1 VAGRRTERVLWGLI
15 YAVLALAPVAF
26 LAAAPETEDS
36 DDVVVPVAIGFV
48 ALTMLALQVV
58 IASRAPAFTATFG
71 IDRLIRI
78 HRAGGVLV
86 LGLVAT
92 HVVTV
97 VGSEDDYGEWLHP
110 LDAPLAGKLGQAA
123 VLLLVLLTVTV
134 LWRGLLRIRYE
145 TWRGLHIAFGLGAIA
160 LAFGHVLAVGRFTQT
175 GTIRWLT
182 LGFVVVAL
190 VAAFYLRVARQFVAV
205 RRPFRLAR
213 SRREPDGSITLELEA
228 LGHSGA
234 AFRPGQ
240 FAWLKHAGAPYA
252 LTEHPFS
259 YASSANVPQ
268 RPSFT
273 VKPVGD
279 FTSALAGL
287 DSDAHLLIDGPHGSP
302 ALLDERDYV
311 LIAGGSGITPSM
323 SVLRTAAEEQDP
335 RRLLLLY
342 FLRDAARPAFRD
354 DLRELAQRER
364 IDIVLIPS
372 QRHEGWTGPHGR
384 ISRELLDELLPG
396 DRRRWS
402 YFVCGPPGMADA
414 AEAALG
420 ELGIPRGTIRV
431 ERFAFA

>member
-1 VAGRRTERVLWGLI
+1 MPGRGTERLLWGLI
-15 YAVLALAPVAF
+15 YGVLALAPVAF

-36 DDVVVPVAIGFV
+36 DDVFVPVAIGFV
-48 ALTMLALQVV
+48 ALTVLALQIV
-58 IASRAPAFTATFG
+58 IASRGPAFTAAFG

-78 HRAGGVLV
+78 HRAGGFLV
-86 LGLVAT
+86 LGLVAA

-97 VGSEDDYGEWLHP
+97 VSSEDDYGEWLHP
-110 LDAPLAGKLGQAA
+110 VDAPLAGRLGQAA
-123 VLLLVLLTVTV
+123 VLLLLLLTVTV
-134 LWRGLLRIRYE
+134 LWRALLRIRYE

-190 VAAFYLRVARQFVAV
+190 VAAFYLRIVRQFTAV

-213 SRREPDGSITLELEA
+213 STEEPDGSITLELEA
-228 LGHSGA
+228 VGHPGA

-259 YASSANVPQ
+259 YASSANAPE

-273 VKPVGD
+273 VKPAGD
-279 FTSALAGL
+279 FTSALRDL
-287 DSDAHLLIDGPHGSP
+287 DADARLLIDGPHGLP
-302 ALLDERDYV
+302 ALLDERDCV

-323 SVLRTAAEEQDP
+323 SALRTAAEEDDP

-342 FLRDAARPAFRD
+342 FLRDAGRPAFRD
-354 DLRELAQRER
+354 ELRALAQRER
-364 IDIVLIPS
+364 IDVVLIPS
-372 QRHEGWTGPHGR
+372 QPSDGWTGASGR
-384 ISRELLDELLPG
+384 ISRDLLDQLLPA

-402 YFVCGPPGMADA
+402 YFVCGPPGMTDT
-414 AEAALG
+414 AESALRD
-420 ELGIPRGTIRV
+420 LGIPRGSIRI
-431 ERFAFA
+431 ERFALA